1 MPNFLQQILIL
12 SHPIGSQ
19 IGIGDIVWYIPSALL
34 STPDGS
40 VIYDIKVGDLNN
52 VIKFGNIKNISGSDQ
67 NPSVTVTY
75 DDDNVNIPII
85 TDYIFFS
92 KDERVNKS
100 DIKGYY
106 ASVKLKNNSKEY
118 AELFALSANIEESSK

>member
-1 MPNFLQQILIL
+1 MPTFLQQILIL
-12 SHPIGSQ
+12 SHPIDSQ
-19 IGIGDIVWYIPSALL
+19 VGVGDIVWYIPSALL

-40 VIYDIKVGDLNN
+40 LIYDVKVGDLNN
-52 VIKFGNIKNISGSDQ
+52 VTKFGNIQSISGLYQ
-67 NPSVTVTY
+67 NPSVVVTY
-75 DDDNVNIPII
+75 DDNISIPAV

-106 ASVKLKNNSKEY
+106 ASVKLKNNSKEK